1 LPVPPRK
8 VASHWGGAPARRGSD
23 PAFWKFQGRYR
34 RAARSRCRSPSERRG
49 LQPGQMSQ
57 CQHAPARFRLARRR
71 CAQPPPQGNLAVTA
85 CRRARRRGSP
95 QVAPGIASPLATC
108 TPADHHEGRL
118 GLGRDSI
125 LRVERPA
132 RRDTPL
138 VTTGGGLAAG
148 QLPLPQGYPAL
159 LYFTASGGCRAS
171 SSTGGDPAVPCPV
184 ARQLSRRAQAGRAHA
199 ARLT

>member
-1 LPVPPRK
+1 MGPRPDEGAILPFGSSK
-8 VASHWGGAPARRGSD
+8 EDIAGRRD
-23 PAFWKFQGRYR
+23 RDADL
-34 RAARSRCRSPSERRG
+34 AERRG

-95 QVAPGIASPLATC
+95 QVATGIASPLATC

-138 VTTGGGLAAG
+138 VTTGDELAAG
-148 QLPLPQGYPAL
+148 QLPLRQGYRT
-159 LYFTASGGCRAS
+159 LYFTASGGGYRAS
-171 SSTGGDPAVPCPV
+171 SSTGGYSANSS
-184 ARQLSRRAQAGRAHA
+184 AGERRQGRHMQ
-199 ARLT
+199 RG